1 MKEVRDAGLSC
12 SVGAEI
18 RDQYPPPPPSPFL
31 DPSKRVIEYNTIK
44 FILCDHVLNSRHQS
58 VL

>member
-18 RDQYPPPPPSPFL
+18 RDQYPRFPFL
-31 DPSKRVIEYNTIK
+31 DPSKRVIEYNN
-44 FILCDHVLNSRHQS
+44 D
-58 VL
+58 

>member
-18 RDQYPPPPPSPFL
+18 GDQYPPPPSPFL
-31 DPSKRVIEYNTIK
+31 DPSKRVIEFN
-44 FILCDHVLNSRHQS
+44 DD
-58 VL
+58 

>member
-18 RDQYPPPPPSPFL
+18 RDQYPPPPPPPFL
-31 DPSKRVIEYNTIK
+31 DPSKRVIEFN
-44 FILCDHVLNSRHQS
+44 NN
-58 VL
+58 